1 MSNKPKPITVNILG
15 EEYMISCG
23 PGEED
28 ALRHSAA
35 FLDNRMK
42 EIRTSGKV
50 MSNERIAVMA
60 ALNLSHEVLALRD
73 KVSADDDQL
82 ARRMKTLRDK
92 VELALNDTNQLEL

>member
-1 MSNKPKPITVNILG
+1 VSNKPKPITVSILG
-15 EEYMISCG
+15 DEYMISCA

-28 ALRHSAA
+28 ALRNSAA
-35 FLDNRMK
+35 FLDKRMK
-42 EIRTSGKV
+42 EIRSSGKV

-73 KVSADDDQL
+73 KASTDDDQL
-82 ARRMKTLRDK
+82 GRRIKSLRDK

>member
-1 MSNKPKPITVNILG
+1 VSNNPKPITVNILG
-15 EEYMISCG
+15 EEYMIACG

-28 ALRHSAA
+28 ALRNSAA
-35 FLDNRMK
+35 LLDSRMK

-73 KVSADDDQL
+73 KVSTDGDQI
-82 ARRMKTLRDK
+82 ARRIKSLRDK